1 MKRPDRNSVLNI
13 AIAVIMAL
21 LLVLTLAPSRSGTI
35 DFREFCLICGERGM
49 ADTLLNI
56 ALFMPLGL
64 ILGARIRSSV
74 RAYAL
79 AVAISTSIEF
89 AQVFIPGRDS
99 SIADIV
105 FNGLGAALGVGLAR
119 SWELW
124 LLPQPRTARLLGAI
138 AALGAVSVF
147 AATDLLL
154 RPAFP
159 SAQYD
164 ASWTPRFSH
173 RVYYEG
179 SVIAASVGETS
190 IPGGL
195 LADSEVVRAGLLA
208 GKPVRATVVA
218 GAAPDG
224 TAPLL
229 SINGVQMQI
238 ASLSVDHFDLVFRYR
253 MRSDALRLDRPQLRY
268 GGAFLGVRPG
278 QMVRV
283 GAERNGKAYC
293 MWVDDSRHCGL
304 GFTLGDGWSLLLWSP
319 SLPAWLGALLSLIWL
334 ALIAT
339 PAGFWAPGFREATA
353 GAIAVGLGLVLVP
366 IFGTLL
372 ATPWPQYLAASA
384 GLALGWTLGSLV
396 RRTAG

>member
-1 MKRPDRNSVLNI
+1 VKRPDRNSALNI
-13 AIAVIMAL
+13 AIAVILLL

-64 ILGARIRSSV
+64 VLGARIRSSV
-74 RAYAL
+74 RAYTL
-79 AVAISTSIEF
+79 AVAISTGIEF

-124 LLPQPRTARLLGAI
+124 LLPQPRTARLLAAI
-138 AALGAVSVF
+138 ATLGALSVF

-164 ASWTPRFSH
+164 ASWTPRHSH

-179 SVIAASVGETS
+179 SVLAASVGGTPT
-190 IPGGL
+190 PGGL
-195 LADSEVVRAGLLA
+195 LADSERVRARLLA
-208 GKPVRATVVA
+208 GEPLQAVITA
-218 GAAPDG
+218 GAVPNG

-229 SINGVQMQI
+229 MINGVQMQI

-278 QMVRV
+278 QMVRA
-283 GAERNGKAYC
+283 GAERNGKTYC
-293 MWVDDSRHCGL
+293 MWVDDSRQCGL
-304 GFTLGDGWSLLLWSP
+304 GFTLGDGWSLLWSP
-319 SLPAWLGALLSLIWL
+319 SLPAWLGAVLSLIWL
-334 ALIAT
+334 AGIAT
-339 PAGFWAPGFREATA
+339 PTGFWAPGIREAAA
-353 GAIAVGLGLVLVP
+353 GAMAVGLGLVLVP

-384 GLALGWTLGSLV
+384 GLALGWTLRALV
-396 RRTAG
+396 RRVAG